1 MGFKINMEIKPLN
14 ESEIRLMNQDEL
26 EDSLKR
32 LDRTLK
38 QKFVSKGLDEHE
50 EIQMKSA
57 NNITAEM
64 IAKMNQASLLM

>member
-1 MGFKINMEIKPLN
+1 MEIKPLN

-32 LDRTLK
+32 LDQTLK
-38 QKFVSKGLDEHE
+38 QKFVSKGLDKHE
-50 EIQMKSA
+50 EIQMQSA
-57 NNITAEM
+57 NNITSEM